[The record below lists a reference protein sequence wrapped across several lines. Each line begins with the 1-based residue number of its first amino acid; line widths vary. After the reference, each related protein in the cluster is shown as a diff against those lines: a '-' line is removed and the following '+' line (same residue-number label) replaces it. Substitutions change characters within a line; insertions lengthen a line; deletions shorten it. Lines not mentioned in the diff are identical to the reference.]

1 MFGIEKDIQDI
12 MKVVYG
18 PLNKDKMTKMKLTA
32 HELAV
37 IIDTFNHSL
46 MVSNWNGAYTHKS
59 RERVRDVIADIMNE
73 MSVEIITDKANF
85 TIDADAGI

>member
-1 MFGIEKDIQDI
+1 
-12 MKVVYG
+12 
-18 PLNKDKMTKMKLTA
+18 MKLTA

-37 IIDTFNHSL
+37 IIDTINHSL
-46 MVSNWNGAYTHKS
+46 MVSNWNGYYTHQS
-59 RERVRDVIADIMNE
+59 RENVRNAIADIMGQ

>member
-1 MFGIEKDIQDI
+1 
-12 MKVVYG
+12 MKI
-18 PLNKDKMTKMKLTA
+18 TA

-46 MVSNWNGAYTHKS
+46 MVSNCNGAYTHKS
-59 RERVRDVIADIMNE
+59 RERERVRDLIADIMNK

>member
-1 MFGIEKDIQDI
+1 MRRILI
-12 MKVVYG
+12 
-18 PLNKDKMTKMKLTA
+18 MKLTA

-46 MVSNWNGAYTHKS
+46 MVSNWNGVYTHKS
-59 RERVRDVIADIMNE
+59 RERVRDLIADIMGE

>member
-12 MKVVYG
+12 MKV
-18 PLNKDKMTKMKLTA
+18 LNKDKMTKMKLTA
-32 HELAV
+32 HQFAV

-59 RERVRDVIADIMNE
+59 RESVRDLTADIMNE
-73 MSVEIITDKANF
+73 MSVEIITDKAEF